1 MLTRIMN
8 DSVTG
13 CFFVK
18 NQIKSI
24 LAAEEIELSLKTS
37 CFQNFNGLTSQNP
50 ELSPQD
56 VSLLPPV
63 EQAYNLA
70 Y

>member
-37 CFQNFNGLTSQNP
+37 CFQNFKKSYLTKP
-50 ELSPQD
+50 GTITTGCF
-56 VSLLPPV
+56 
-63 EQAYNLA
+63 ALA
-70 Y
+70 PS